1 MALQIFGTRKCAAT
15 RKAERFFKER
25 DVAYHFV
32 DLVEKG
38 VSAGELDAIS
48 AAVGLGSLI
57 DEGSKRFKDR
67 GLAYMDYDP
76 REEILSDP
84 SLLNLYYNR
93 IKRGIAVSVDVDD
106 AIVVWGRRDAI
117 NSYNFV

>member
-38 VSAGELDAIS
+38 ISAGELDAIA

-84 SLLNLYYNR
+84 SLLR
-93 IKRGIAVSVDVDD
+93 TP
-106 AIVVWGRRDAI
+106 IVREGRLAAAGEDPSAWAEFAER
-117 NSYNFV
+117 SRS